1 MRPAI
6 IKTTGQDEK
15 SIFNNKHLHPKLN
28 VSFFLKKIHTNKIK
42 IVSNKT
48 KTKQIS
54 FRFTGKNMAP
64 VLDEIQYQVDKNDHK
79 RQS

>member
-1 MRPAI
+1 M
-6 IKTTGQDEK
+6 
-15 SIFNNKHLHPKLN
+15 S
-28 VSFFLKKIHTNKIK
+28 VFFKIHTYKIK

-54 FRFTGKNMAP
+54 FRFTRKNMGS